1 MTKGGNSSDEDDG
14 KKSKKAK
21 RTGPSLL
28 QLEREKYKRGTAA
41 ATKGV
46 DAKGKKVRRED
57 EGLDEALAGFKSRIL
72 EAKSSVVPT
81 GNDEVSKPEGIW
93 GANPDELNDEDNVS
107 DGCCVRSVQ
116 FRKVTAFSYR
126 MKDGFRIVWY
136 SVKMREYSSWLVF

>member
-1 MTKGGNSSDEDDG
+1 MAKGGHSSDEEEG

-72 EAKSSVVPT
+72 EAKSSAVPT
-81 GNDEVSKPEGIW
+81 GNDDDAGKPEGIW

-107 DGCCVRSVQ
+107 DSCYVNLHALPQDDNCSHTG
-116 FRKVTAFSYR
+116 
-126 MKDGFRIVWY
+126 
-136 SVKMREYSSWLVF
+136 